1 MSSELMYEA
10 AVLVLGASF
19 VIWAWKSL
27 TPPDP
32 RICGKPNGPPVT
44 SKRVKLSDGRHLAYR
59 EYGVAKGCAKFRVV
73 VVHGIDSSKDFYL
86 PLSQEFMEELGLYI
100 VAYDRPGYG
109 ESDPNPN
116 RTVKSETFDL
126 EEFADKLQ
134 LGSKF
139 YLVGL
144 SMGNYVS
151 WGSLRYIPHRL
162 AGVALV
168 APVINYWWPSFPQKL
183 PDEAL
188 KRIPK
193 SDARMLWISHHV
205 PGLLFWWLTQ
215 KWFPSSEVMNRSPV
229 VFSQKDMEIIVMMS
243 QLPPG
248 NEPNPC
254 QQGNSES
261 CYRDLKLGFGS
272 WEFDPMELKNPF
284 PDNPGV
290 VQLWQGYEDR
300 LVPYKLQRFLVE
312 KLPWIKYHEI
322 PGRGHLIIHE
332 TALCEAIFKSLLL
345 GEEPS
350 IV

>member
-1 MSSELMYEA
+1 MYGA

-27 TPPDP
+27 TPPAP

-59 EYGVAKGCAKFRVV
+59 EYGVAKGSAKFRVV
-73 VVHGIDSSKDFYL
+73 VVHGIDSSKDFFL

-144 SMGNYVS
+144 SMGSYVS

-168 APVINYWWPSFPQKL
+168 VPVINYWWPSFPRKL
-183 PDEAL
+183 PDKAL

-229 VFSQKDMEIIVMMS
+229 VFCEKDMETIVMMS

-254 QQGNSES
+254 QQGDSES
-261 CYRDLKLGFGS
+261 RYRDLKLGFGS

-290 VQLWQGYEDR
+290 VRLWQGYEDR

-322 PGRGHLIIHE
+322 PGHGHLIIHE

-350 IV
+350 IA